1 MKTARQLVIMLLV
14 LTIAASA
21 RKRDPLTDA
30 ETDQLR
36 QAALEPYKRLK
47 LYIKFTD
54 ARVAAIDELRGDP
67 KQANGRGQKIHDLLE
82 DFTAILDEINDNLDN
97 YQGRPLSKDDR
108 KDFRKGLKEVIEASD
123 KWEAKLK
130 SLKSDSETDPQTKK
144 EAEDYRFALQDA
156 QDALQSETEMAR
168 QYIEETPLEEKPSK
182 KK

>member
-1 MKTARQLVIMLLV
+1 MKIVRQLVIMLLV

-67 KQANGRGQKIHDLLE
+67 KQANGRGRKIHDLLE

-108 KDFRKGLKEVIEASD
+108 KDFHKGLKEVIEASD

-156 QDALQSETEMAR
+156 QDALQSEAEMAR
-168 QYIEETPLEEKPSK
+168 QYIEETPLEEKPAK